1 MCTFKII
8 AVTNRRLCRRPLTEQ
23 LERIASVNRPDLVML
38 REKDLSEEE
47 YQDLAERVTA
57 CCMRL
62 GIPCV
67 LHTYTEVARRLAW
80 PAIHLPFP
88 LFQEQWQELR
98 AFNVCGTSV
107 HSVED
112 AAWAQE
118 HHAGYVTAGHV
129 FSTDCKPGLPPRG
142 LGFLERVCSAVEIP
156 VYAIGGI
163 TEKNVELIRGTKA
176 SGACMMSN
184 MMKI

>member
-57 CCMRL
+57 GCMRL

-88 LFQEQWQELR
+88 LFQEQWQELK

-112 AAWAQE
+112 AVWAQE
-118 HHAGYVTAGHV
+118 HNAGYVTAGHV

-142 LGFLERVCSAVEIP
+142 AWLSGKSVQR
-156 VYAIGGI
+156 GGDSSLCDRRNHG
-163 TEKNVELIRGTKA
+163 EKRGTDQGTRA